1 MLKIIMLTKV
11 DEGKRG
17 SVALNRKKNPFRE
30 SKNYNRR
37 SDDAGR
43 GIVEQKKEL
52 RKDMKVFV

>member
-1 MLKIIMLTKV
+1 MLTKV